1 MALPQIK
8 RAPQRPESIKL
19 VLGGFLAQKRGFCK
33 TAESVV
39 CHKPRGNMALPHAVA
54 GRRANPYMG
63 AVFGAGRPNSK
74 SGAYQP

>member
-33 TAESVV
+33 TTESVV
-39 CHKPRGNMALPHAVA
+39 RHKLRGNMALPGPVA
-54 GRRANPYMG
+54 GRRASPYMG
-63 AVFGAGRPNSK
+63 AVFGAGRSNSK
-74 SGAYQP
+74 NGAFQP